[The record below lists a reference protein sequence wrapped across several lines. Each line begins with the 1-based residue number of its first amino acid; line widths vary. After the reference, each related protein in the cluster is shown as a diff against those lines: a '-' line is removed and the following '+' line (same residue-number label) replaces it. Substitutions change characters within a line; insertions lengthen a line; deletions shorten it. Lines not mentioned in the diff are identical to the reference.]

1 MGVRLRFRLRC
12 HLSKRVPC
20 VRYILSGY
28 GDVAPISQLSHR
40 RGDPSRT
47 AIAPP
52 VTHISHASPNWSAP
66 LPRTNSATPSDAAS
80 EALREIAWE
89 SDRQF
94 A

>member
-1 MGVRLRFRLRC
+1 MGVRLRFRLRF

-52 VTHISHASPNWSAP
+52 VTQSRVAELVALSSPN
-66 LPRTNSATPSDAAS
+66 
-80 EALREIAWE
+80 E
-89 SDRQF
+89 
-94 A
+94 